1 MPLGKALSIWYTPCE
16 SCKLSVSSLSPLLL
30 ERKLHVMTGEN
41 PSQLIDLNEAAR
53 DMWDQKASFWDEKM
67 GDGNDFHRLLVS
79 PAVERLLAL
88 QPGETVLEIACG
100 NGVFS
105 RRMAQL
111 GVCVLATDFSVQFL
125 ERARA
130 RTSEHDDLIDYH
142 LLDATHEE
150 QIVALGKQ
158 RFDAAVC
165 NMAIMDIAEI
175 DPLMRGL
182 RQVVKP
188 TGRCVFSLSHP
199 CFNHSGMAL
208 CAEANTVDGEIVTTL
223 AVKVTEYLHLR
234 PQKSVGMVGEP
245 VPHYTFDRPLHI
257 LFNAC
262 FHAGFVLDGLEEP
275 AFHYPEDGSQP
286 RRLLSWTNYR
296 EIPAALVARLRIAN

>member
-1 MPLGKALSIWYTPCE
+1 
-16 SCKLSVSSLSPLLL
+16 
-30 ERKLHVMTGEN
+30 MTAEIT
-41 PSQLIDLNEAAR
+41 SEAIDLNEETRA
-53 DMWDQKASFWDEKM
+53 MWNQKASFWDERM

-79 PAVERLLAL
+79 PAAERLLNL

-111 GVCVLATDFSVQFL
+111 GVHVIATDFSAQFL

-130 RTSEHDDLIDYH
+130 RTTEHAGRIDYR

-165 NMAIMDIAEI
+165 TMAIMDIAEI
-175 DPLMRGL
+175 DPLMRGI

-188 TGRCVFSLSHP
+188 AGRFVFALTHP
-199 CFNHSGMAL
+199 CFNHSGMTL
-208 CAEANTVDGEIVTTL
+208 CAEANDSNGEIVTTL
-223 AVKVTEYLHLR
+223 SIKVTHYLHPG
-234 PQKSVGMVGEP
+234 PQKSVGMLGEP
-245 VPHYTFDRPLHI
+245 APHYTFDRPLYI

-262 FHAGFVLDGLEEP
+262 FRAGLVLDGLEEP
-275 AFHYPEDGSQP
+275 AFHHPYDGSQP
-286 RRLLSWTNYR
+286 RRLLSWTNYS
-296 EIPAALVARLRIAN
+296 EIPAVLVARLRLPS

>member
-1 MPLGKALSIWYTPCE
+1 
-16 SCKLSVSSLSPLLL
+16 
-30 ERKLHVMTGEN
+30 MTGEN

-130 RTSEHDDLIDYH
+130 RT
-142 LLDATHEE
+142 
-150 QIVALGKQ
+150 
-158 RFDAAVC
+158 
-165 NMAIMDIAEI
+165 
-175 DPLMRGL
+175 
-182 RQVVKP
+182 
-188 TGRCVFSLSHP
+188 
-199 CFNHSGMAL
+199 
-208 CAEANTVDGEIVTTL
+208 
-223 AVKVTEYLHLR
+223 
-234 PQKSVGMVGEP
+234 
-245 VPHYTFDRPLHI
+245 
-257 LFNAC
+257 
-262 FHAGFVLDGLEEP
+262 
-275 AFHYPEDGSQP
+275 
-286 RRLLSWTNYR
+286 
-296 EIPAALVARLRIAN
+296 